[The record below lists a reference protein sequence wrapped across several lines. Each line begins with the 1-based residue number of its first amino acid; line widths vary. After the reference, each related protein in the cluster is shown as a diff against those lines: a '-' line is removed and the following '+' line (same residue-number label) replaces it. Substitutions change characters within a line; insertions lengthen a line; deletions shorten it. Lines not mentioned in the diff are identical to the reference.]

1 MVVVVCVDAVRVGHL
16 DRAATTPAGQG
27 RGSAAGKVLAV
38 GAAVVLRK
46 SQRRAQVLLHV
57 LLVADKE
64 DGADDDDEDDD
75 DGDDCRLREAL
86 D

>member
-1 MVVVVCVDAVRVGHL
+1 M
-16 DRAATTPAGQG
+16 
-27 RGSAAGKVLAV
+27 
-38 GAAVVLRK
+38 
-46 SQRRAQVLLHV
+46 
-57 LLVADKE
+57 LVADKE